1 MNHLLR
7 KALGAN
13 VRSLLETRRMSQSSL
28 ATAIGKSQGTISQI
42 IHGRTSVP
50 IDTIE
55 AIAEALR
62 VSPAMLLARQP
73 GAGPRGRTH
82 RDSELLSRWR
92 AASPGVRDAV
102 VDLVRLTTDQSQA
115 ADFEPRAVKLVATL
129 VELLSQPVHRKGA
142 RILSSR

>member
-13 VRSLLETRRMSQSSL
+13 LRSLLEARRMSQSSL
-28 ATAIGKSQGTISQI
+28 ATAIGKSQSTVSQI

-55 AIAEALR
+55 AIAEALH
-62 VSPAMLLARQP
+62 VSHAMLLDRQP
-73 GAGPRGRTH
+73 GAGSRGRTH

-92 AASPGVRDAV
+92 LATPDVRDTV
-102 VDLVRLTTDQSQA
+102 VDLLRLTTDQSQA
-115 ADFEPRAVKLVATL
+115 ADFKPQAVKLVATL
-129 VELLSQPVHRKGA
+129 VELLSQPVRRKGA
-142 RILSSR
+142 RLFSLR